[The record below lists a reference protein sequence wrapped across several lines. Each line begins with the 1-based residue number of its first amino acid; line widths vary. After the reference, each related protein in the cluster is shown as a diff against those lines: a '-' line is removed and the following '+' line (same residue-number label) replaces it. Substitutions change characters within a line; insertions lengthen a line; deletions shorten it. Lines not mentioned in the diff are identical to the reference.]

1 MEWPWDDWKK
11 DTLQYKVGLIQI
23 ASRNKIALFHIGL
36 HHGKTS
42 EDIIAPTLRRIIE
55 DPKVGK
61 VGVNI
66 LQADFSRLSRWFGLE
81 PKGAIEA
88 SHLYRLVKFG
98 PDKPELVSVKL
109 VSLANQVEDQLGL
122 PLFKGNV
129 RRSNWSQ
136 PLKPMQ
142 KDYAAS
148 DAYAGFMLYEILNE
162 KRLAM
167 RPTPP
172 LPIYAE
178 NYPSGKKS
186 LTDPILLD
194 AGDGTTISTEEF
206 FGVKPTKEHVE
217 TTAMEGQTATEPL
230 DPTSQALLDEL
241 VTRRAILAEKADTP
255 PARIISNTVLE
266 AIARERPVR
275 HRSLLEVKGIGKI
288 QQQKYGDDW
297 LDVVSRSKARNDIEE
312 PGPMPPRLSPRPL
325 ARSTTI
331 ADPALA
337 FDMPSPVQPKLQD
350 VDTGTSF
357 TMTGIKLDDDEA
369 SDSDSSL
376 LSLDF
381 GLPAPS
387 SRTSSNNDKRK
398 RPKSPTKPTTDSTS
412 QPVLQKIRTSSPTT
426 RFLKPMSNKPAKGPT
441 ISFHISK
448 PTPLINSH
456 LSGPPAGFGSKLAKS
471 KLLAFSK
478 LVASKLPPRTG
489 PAPPLVTEHT
499 LDLIVMARPQTQTE
513 LERIPGVDGLAA
525 ACEKTDMDLLR
536 NVIKFVPPL
545 GETT

>member
-11 DTLQYKVGLIQI
+11 DALQYKVGLIQI
-23 ASRNKIALFHIGL
+23 ASSNKIALFHIGL
-36 HHGKTS
+36 HHGTTS

-129 RRSNWSQ
+129 RTSNWSQ
-136 PLKPMQ
+136 PLKTMQ

-148 DAYAGFMLYEILNE
+148 DAYAGFMLYKILNK

-194 AGDGTTISTEEF
+194 VGDGTTITTEEF
-206 FGVKPTKEHVE
+206 FGVKPAKEHVE
-217 TTAMEGQTATEPL
+217 TTAVEVQTATEPL

-241 VTRRAILAEKADTP
+241 VTRRATLAEKLDIP
-255 PARIISNTVLE
+255 PTRIVSNTVLE
-266 AIARERPVR
+266 AIAREYPVLP
-275 HRSLLEVKGIGKI
+275 RSLLEVKGIGKI
-288 QQQKYGDDW
+288 QQQKYGDEW
-297 LDVVSRSKARNDIEE
+297 LDVVSRFKARNDTEE
-312 PGPMPPRLSPRPL
+312 PKPMPPKLSPRPL
-325 ARSTTI
+325 PRRTTI

-337 FDMPSPVQPKLQD
+337 FDMPSPVQHTLQN
-350 VDTGTSF
+350 VDTRTSF
-357 TMTGIKLDDDEA
+357 TMAETKLDGDEA

-381 GLPAPS
+381 GLPASS
-387 SRTSSNNDKRK
+387 SRTRANYKRK
-398 RPKSPTKPTTDSTS
+398 RSESPTKPTKKSTF
-412 QPVLQKIRTSSPTT
+412 QPVLRQIRTSSPTT
-426 RFLKPMSNKPAKGPT
+426 RFFKIKSEKPARGPT
-441 ISFHISK
+441 IKFHISK
-448 PTPLINSH
+448 PVPLIKSH
-456 LSGPPAGFGSKLAKS
+456 LSGPPAGFRSKLAKS

-478 LVASKLPPRTG
+478 LVASKLPSRTG
-489 PAPPLVTEHT
+489 TAPPLVSELT
-499 LDLIVMARPQTQTE
+499 LDLIVRARPQTQRE
-513 LERIPGVDGLAA
+513 LERIPGIEGLAA
-525 ACEKTDMDLLR
+525 ACEKTGMDLLR

-545 GETT
+545 EDTT